1 MTEQTEQA
9 APNTAPDAAGPA
21 LRERLV
27 DSIRDLLPHVLRRE
41 VTGVTEDTA
50 LMEALGLSST
60 TGLELVL
67 ELEERLD
74 LEISVEDLGRD
85 DFGTVGSLADYVAG
99 NLLTEA

>member
-1 MTEQTEQA
+1 MTEQTDLKDPGTGPA
-9 APNTAPDAAGPA
+9 AADPA
-21 LRERLV
+21 LRGQLV
-27 DSIRDLLPHVLRRE
+27 DSIRELLPRVLRRE
-41 VTGVTEDTA
+41 VAGVTEDTA

-67 ELEERLD
+67 ELEERLG

-99 NLLTEA
+99 NLLTDA

>member
-1 MTEQTEQA
+1 MTDQNTA
-9 APNTAPDAAGPA
+9 APAAADPE

-27 DSIRDLLPHVLRRE
+27 GSIRELLPQVLRRE
-41 VTGVTEDTA
+41 VDGVTEDTA
-50 LMEALGLSST
+50 LLDSLGLSST

-67 ELEERLD
+67 ELEERLE